1 MNKRAVIYARVSTD
15 EQTKGYSLQTQVE
28 SCKQYAAERGYI
40 LLHIFS
46 EDYSGASLD
55 RPELNNV
62 RDFLANED
70 VDVVI
75 VYDVD
80 RLARKSIY
88 QALIEE
94 EFMRDGAVIEYVIG
108 QYDDSDEGRLQKQIR
123 GSIAEYEKAK
133 ILERSKR
140 GKRGKAMSGFVLV
153 GSRPP
158 YGYSVVSEPHKAWF
172 EINEEEAE
180 IVRAV
185 FSWDLHGDE
194 SGKPLSMNAIAIKLT
209 NMGVPTRGDKQTHFF
224 KKRDQGV
231 WAAVMIRRILGNET
245 YTGTWYYGKTKM
257 MEDGKK
263 RKPKPKCGFGK
274 QVRRPREEWI
284 AVSVPVIIDE
294 ETFKRAAARIKMNA
308 EQSDRSAKHEYLLG
322 RRLRCAKCNYTYKG
336 RTRRQNHYYYC
347 GGKEQ
352 VPVSLCDAPAFRGKD
367 VDFTMW
373 NWLVSLI
380 KNPQALIAGLQEK
393 QTNSVEENQ
402 VLLDRLAMIENQI
415 ADQEIQLGKIL
426 DLYLTGDFERGMLT
440 ERKLRLETNIVNLRK
455 EHLEISSA
463 IEKLTLTDDQIS
475 EIQEFCDGIR
485 DRVDT
490 ASFDEKRQL
499 LELFDVRG
507 KLAIE
512 NNEKVIHATCLLQLQ
527 PVSLALTSH
536 SSNTGATAI
545 TNCAFPSTD
554 PSR

>member
-1 MNKRAVIYARVSTD
+1 
-15 EQTKGYSLQTQVE
+15 
-28 SCKQYAAERGYI
+28 
-40 LLHIFS
+40 
-46 EDYSGASLD
+46 
-55 RPELNNV
+55 
-62 RDFLANED
+62 
-70 VDVVI
+70 
-75 VYDVD
+75 
-80 RLARKSIY
+80 
-88 QALIEE
+88 
-94 EFMRDGAVIEYVIG
+94 
-108 QYDDSDEGRLQKQIR
+108 
-123 GSIAEYEKAK
+123 
-133 ILERSKR
+133 
-140 GKRGKAMSGFVLV
+140 
-153 GSRPP
+153 
-158 YGYSVVSEPHKAWF
+158 
-172 EINEEEAE
+172 
-180 IVRAV
+180 
-185 FSWDLHGDE
+185 
-194 SGKPLSMNAIAIKLT
+194 
-209 NMGVPTRGDKQTHFF
+209 
-224 KKRDQGV
+224 
-231 WAAVMIRRILGNET
+231 
-245 YTGTWYYGKTKM
+245 
-257 MEDGKK
+257 
-263 RKPKPKCGFGK
+263 
-274 QVRRPREEWI
+274 
-284 AVSVPVIIDE
+284 
-294 ETFKRAAARIKMNA
+294 MNA

-455 EHLEISSA
+455 EHLEISST

-485 DRVDT
+485 DRVET

-536 SSNTGATAI
+536 SSNTGAIAI
-545 TNCAFPSTD
+545 TTCVSLSTA